1 MGRIND
7 KLASSDIENPV
18 AYSNAVKGY
27 IIANAMK
34 TFERTHDRAAEVIAY
49 VKAYAGPSEF
59 IQSLSIAFDTYG
71 KISQKQYNAVCNH
84 IDTAAERKAAWVAK
98 QEAINAA
105 SSHIGQSGDRIEG
118 EFEVMKMVSVEAK
131 KFHYHDRAS
140 IDIITMLHNGNIFVI
155 KTKNTPYINQENGD
169 WRFLQQ
175 GDKVKLRGTIK
186 EHIEYKGTKQTILQR
201 AKILEFLN

>member
-1 MGRIND
+1 MGQISD
-7 KLASSDIENPV
+7 KYGVGEIYDPY
-18 AYSNAVKGY
+18 AYGKAVKSY

-34 TFERTHDRAAEVIAY
+34 TFQRTHDRAEEVVDY
-49 VKAYAGPSEF
+49 VNTYNGPSEF
-59 IQSLSIAFDTYG
+59 IRSLSVAFETYG
-71 KISQKQYNAVCNH
+71 KISDKQYDAVCKH
-84 IDTAAERKAAWVAK
+84 IDTAAERKAAWIAK

-186 EHIEYKGTKQTILQR
+186 EHTEYKGTKQTILQR

>member
-1 MGRIND
+1 MGQIND
-7 KLASSDIENPV
+7 KWATSDIENPI
-18 AYSNAVKGY
+18 AYADAVKGY

-34 TFERTHDRAAEVIAY
+34 TFQRTYGRAEEVIEY

-59 IQSLSIAFDTYG
+59 IQSLSVAFDKYG
-71 KISQKQYNAVCNH
+71 KISQKQYDAVCKH
-84 IDTAAERKAAWVAK
+84 IDTAAERKAAWIAR

-118 EFEVMKMVSVEAK
+118 EFEVIRMVSVEAK

-155 KTKNTPYINQENGD
+155 KTKNTPYMNEENGN

-186 EHIEYKGTKQTILQR
+186 EHTEYKQTKQTILQR